1 MTGGAARNL
10 KTPPPIHIKAKP
22 ENHTFSY
29 IFSKREPHGFCICTY
44 DSLRLYPGPNSC
56 ALFVC
61 QLQFKPPYTPLLYSK
76 TGEYRVTHDHPYFS
90 PKAQTGVPARTA
102 SLVRFKRV
110 RETGVSWSKAN
121 FS

>member
-1 MTGGAARNL
+1 MTGGAAQNL

-56 ALFVC
+56 AVFVC

-110 RETGVSWSKAN
+110 GETGVSWSKAN